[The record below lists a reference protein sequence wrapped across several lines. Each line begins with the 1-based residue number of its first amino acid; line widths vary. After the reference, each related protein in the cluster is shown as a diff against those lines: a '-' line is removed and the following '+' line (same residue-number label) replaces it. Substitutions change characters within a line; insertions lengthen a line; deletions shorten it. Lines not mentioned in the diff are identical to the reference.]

1 MKFLAIAAL
10 LGAITAQ
17 EIFEA
22 DALEAIQRA
31 RVSENIKQVTCTRL
45 APKIA
50 YALNKARLVPVSR
63 PDEKAMGELATAATM
78 LRTDCHYAGNHF
90 VCKVGSVDKIQGL
103 LRTAM
108 SKTGKLSLRN
118 SSSQL
123 EYAYS
128 SSEWAY
134 IYSKRCLF
142 SENER
147 YVPTLLDV
155 TVTPAGHQEIDADV
169 AAINA
174 TLTRQGNAKFGKM
187 SVLKADAEALGK
199 TKEAQAWEV
208 MEKRNW
214 VTPGPLLKKFEADA
228 KKVVADTKAA
238 AEARPNGFHVEN
250 AKIPALKKEWA
261 GLKVHAEKMETAPV
275 TKEWV
280 GHAKATF
287 QTPEGKKFMQDAKV
301 YMNSPQGAI
310 LKQKVATLKADM
322 KKNIIVADKPAQQ

>member
-17 EIFEA
+17 EIFEE
-22 DALEAIQRA
+22 DALEAIQRV
-31 RVSENIKQVTCTRL
+31 RVSENIKRVTCTRL
-45 APKIA
+45 APKVS
-50 YALNKARLVPVSR
+50 YALNKAKLVPVSS
-63 PDEKAMGELATAATM
+63 PAEKAMGELAMAQD
-78 LRTDCHYAGNHF
+78 LLHRDCHYQGNHF

-155 TVTPAGHQEIDADV
+155 TVTPAGKQVLDADV
-169 AAINA
+169 ADIKATVNA
-174 TLTRQGNAKFGKM
+174 QAANQNGKM
-187 SVLKADAEALGK
+187 AGVKADFEALGK
-199 TKEAQAWEV
+199 TKEAQAWEAF
-208 MEKRNW
+208 EKRT
-214 VTPGPLLKKFEADA
+214 VAKPGPLFKQFHAHLD
-228 KKVVADTKAA
+228 KVVADTKAVV
-238 AEARPNGFHVEN
+238 EHRPNGIHVEN
-250 AKIPALKKEWA
+250 AKIPAIEKEWA
-261 GLKVHAEKMETAPV
+261 GLKVHAEKMKTAPV
-275 TKEWV
+275 TKEWE

-287 QTPEGKKFMQDAKV
+287 QTPEGQKFVADAKQ
-301 YMNSPQGAI
+301 YMHSP
-310 LKQKVATLKADM
+310 
-322 KKNIIVADKPAQQ
+322 